1 LSNFYLL
8 ANVTFFALFPVT
20 NLLEATMK
28 TNIAR
33 QSKRLSRQLGQGMT
47 EYIIIVALIA
57 VAAIGVY
64 SMFGQTIR
72 GQVAGLAGEV
82 AGTGAAGGKAAA
94 KSSAESATKK
104 AEEGK
109 GMSSYDSGNSAEKA
123 K

>member
-1 LSNFYLL
+1 
-8 ANVTFFALFPVT
+8 
-20 NLLEATMK
+20 MK
-28 TNIAR
+28 TKNAA
-33 QSKRLSRQLGQGMT
+33 LSFKKSMHQAGQGMT

-94 KSSAESATKK
+94 KTAAGEATKK

-109 GMSSYDSGNSAEKA
+109 GMASYDSGNAPTSGGTGGAA
-123 K
+123 ASN

>member
-1 LSNFYLL
+1 MQT
-8 ANVTFFALFPVT
+8 ATRIKALT
-20 NLLEATMK
+20 RKSLG
-28 TNIAR
+28 R
-33 QSKRLSRQLGQGMT
+33 QTGQGMT

-82 AGTGAAGGKAAA
+82 AGTGAATGKATAA
-94 KSSAESATKK
+94 TAAGNAATK
-104 AEEGK
+104 AAEGK
-109 GMSSYDSGNSAEKA
+109 GMANYDASNAA